1 MVGTAARWRER
12 GQATVEHVGIT
23 IVVALM
29 FVACTAW
36 AIQHAGAPA
45 RLPDVI
51 GRVAA
56 PLDSGTSAAP
66 GAVPV
71 LPPQTGLVRRALD
84 GARSWGLLNVDG
96 ERQALAGALDEVR
109 SQLDGAI
116 HDPLGT
122 GVRILGMARGLPTA
136 LLQRDG
142 GASDA
147 PGLFRYLLDAGTRPF
162 RDTFLHVSRLAGH
175 WAVDWVLARG
185 ARWLRL
191 AGPGIGR

>member
-1 MVGTAARWRER
+1 MVRTAMRWRDR
-12 GQATVEHVGIT
+12 GQATVEHVGLT
-23 IVVALM
+23 LVVAL
-29 FVACTAW
+29 VLAACTAW
-36 AIQHAGAPA
+36 AVQHARTPV
-45 RLPDVI
+45 RIPDVI

-56 PLDSGTSAAP
+56 PLADGASAGP

-71 LPPQTGLVRRALD
+71 LPPQTGLLRRAFD

-136 LLQRDG
+136 LLQRDRS
-142 GASDA
+142 APDA
-147 PGLFRYLLDAGTRPF
+147 PGLFRYLLDSGTRPF

-185 ARWLRL
+185 ARWLRVAGPL
-191 AGPGIGR
+191 AGR